1 MALLCMFD
9 GCDWIQL
16 FNCQIDQNIDLI
28 GSTTE
33 HSAIEVIVIIDD
45 RFELFCKF

>member
-9 GCDWIQL
+9 RCGCIQL

-33 HSAIEVIVIIDD
+33 HSAIETVVVVDNG
-45 RFELFCKF
+45 FELFCKL